1 MYVVGG
7 WVQLA
12 GLMKA
17 AELNGLV
24 GTVAAFDDRGQRYS
38 VQLDDAGAQPEAAGD
53 SGGTTRAGGVV
64 RVKPAALQLLAV
76 PAADECTVG
85 GGSERHIGQLL
96 EPESELPVGF
106 AIGARVTLV
115 GLVAAAELNGRVGLV
130 TKFHESSQRYSV
142 RLDILTSESGAEV
155 PRVKPANLILQ

>member
-1 MYVVGG
+1 M
-7 WVQLA
+7 QLA

-24 GTVAAFDDRGQRYS
+24 GTVAAFDDSGQRYS
-38 VQLDDAGAQPEAAGD
+38 VQLDDAGAQPAAGD
-53 SGGTTRAGGVV
+53 TGGTTRAGGVV
-64 RVKPAALQLLAV
+64 KVKPAALQLLAV
-76 PAADECTVG
+76 PAADECTGG